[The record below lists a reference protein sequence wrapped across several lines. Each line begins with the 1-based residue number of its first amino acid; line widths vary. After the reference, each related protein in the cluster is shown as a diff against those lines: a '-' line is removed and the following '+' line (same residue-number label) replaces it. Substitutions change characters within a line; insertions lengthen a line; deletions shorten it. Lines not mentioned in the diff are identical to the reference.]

1 MLTSEL
7 RQKGLSQTQAG
18 QDPKPFREGNWW
30 WITPRKDEFVDG
42 KLHRVR
48 TRMKV
53 CSSDIAEREAR
64 KMAAELLRPMNQGL
78 ETIGSTTRFADYVNS
93 TYKLTWKRRP
103 PRRKRATTAHLAS
116 I

>member
-18 QDPKPFREGNWW
+18 QDPKPFRERNWW

-64 KMAAELLRPMNQGL
+64 KMAAELCGR
-78 ETIGSTTRFADYVNS
+78 
-93 TYKLTWKRRP
+93 
-103 PRRKRATTAHLAS
+103 
-116 I
+116 